1 MQVSET
7 LTAPA
12 APSQLPR
19 PSSALYTW
27 AERSLL
33 SVLLLV
39 FVLTGFIP
47 AWTHLD
53 SDFPNYYLLARLCR
67 EGQPVERAYEWI
79 WFQRQKDHAGIDRPL
94 VGFIP
99 STLAS
104 ALVVLPL
111 SALSPLQ
118 ANRCWL
124 MLNLALLWFT
134 AVFLK
139 LITQLGLRRIGI
151 LIFLAIAPLR
161 SNFLQGQEHV
171 IVLCLLALAAW
182 LYVGDRHCL
191 SGIVLATA
199 AAMKLYPALFLIFFV
214 FKKEWRA
221 AFGLVVGMACA
232 ALSSAYLFG
241 ANACRIYV
249 REVLPWALRGE
260 ITDPYDIRWDSIS
273 ALLHRLFIAEPELN
287 PSPVAHWPSLYAVL
301 HPLIHGFIFAVFM
314 WALTSKT
321 RDAERRMIGWASY
334 LFLLLLLSP
343 LPQPFHFVALILIV
357 ALVVDYL
364 SAHEQTALAGIV
376 IAIYVLICLPYD
388 RVYRMNPSGWR
399 SLFYFPRLSFMVLLA
414 VVLLWILVSDSR
426 ESLGT
431 RLKSRSALFAALAF
445 VFLTTAGLIS
455 NLQHLRGQF
464 DNYATRVATISGSA
478 IATDPVVTSDSL
490 FFTALVPS
498 FSASSNDAY
507 TVHKLTDN
515 SITSYGTGGDWF
527 HPTATNDGASWAEVA
542 NDTGSTIVRFE
553 SKGPSAV
560 EPRLTLAADNAEQP
574 VVSSDGELLAYVREV
589 RGRGSLWVRQIGK
602 NGIGESTER
611 ELAGPQYD
619 VRDAAFLPDHR
630 MIFSSA
636 REGEF
641 SLRVVDPETGSVADL
656 AAVSCS
662 ARYPA
667 ISPDGLWIAFSCDDR
682 GYWQLHVISTRT
694 AEQLQLTANECNSV
708 SPVWMPNSKDLIYA
722 TDCGRGLGITALSKV
737 NVFR

>member
-1 MQVSET
+1 MQVSGT
-7 LTAPA
+7 LISTA
-12 APSQLPR
+12 APSELPR
-19 PSSALYTW
+19 PSAFCTW

-33 SVLLLV
+33 SILLLV

-53 SDFPNYYLLARLCR
+53 SDFPNYYLLARLYR

-79 WFQRQKDHAGIDRPL
+79 WFQRQKDHAGINRAL

-111 SALSPLQ
+111 SSLSPLQ

-124 MLNLALLWFT
+124 VLNLALLSFIG
-134 AVFLK
+134 ALLK
-139 LITQLGLRRIGI
+139 VITQLGLRRIGI

-161 SNFLQGQEHV
+161 INFLQGQEHV

-182 LYVGDRHCL
+182 LYVGERHFL

-214 FKKEWRA
+214 LKKEWRA
-221 AFGLVVGMACA
+221 AFGLVVGTACA

-301 HPLIHGFIFAVFM
+301 HPLIHGFIFVAFM
-314 WALTSKT
+314 WALTSET
-321 RDAERRMIGWASY
+321 RDPGRRMIGWASY

-343 LPQPFHFVALILIV
+343 LPQPFHFVVLILPV

-364 SAHEQTALAGIV
+364 CLHEQTALAGIV
-376 IAIYVLICLPYD
+376 IAIYALICLPYD

-399 SLFYFPRLSFMVLLA
+399 SLFFFPRLSFMVLLGG
-414 VVLLWILVSDSR
+414 VLLWILVSDSR
-426 ESLGT
+426 ESLST
-431 RLKSRSALFAALAF
+431 RVRSRSALFAALAF
-445 VFLTTAGLIS
+445 VILTTAGFIS
-455 NLQHLRGQF
+455 NLRHFRGQF

-507 TVHKLTDN
+507 AVHKLKDD

-527 HPTATNDGASWAEVA
+527 HPAATNDGTSWAEVA
-542 NDTGSTIVRFE
+542 NGTGSEIVQFE
-553 SKGPSAV
+553 SKGLLAAG
-560 EPRLTLAADNAEQP
+560 PRLTLAADNAEQP
-574 VVSSDGELLAYVREV
+574 VVSSEGKLLAYIREV
-589 RGRGSLWVRQIGK
+589 QGRGSLWVRQIGR
-602 NGIGESTER
+602 NGTGENADR
-611 ELAGPQYD
+611 ELAGLQYD
-619 VRDAAFLPDHR
+619 VREASFFPDHR
-630 MIFSSA
+630 MVFSSA

-641 SLRVVDPETGSVADL
+641 SLRVVDPETGGIADL
-656 AAVSCS
+656 TAVSCS

-667 ISPDGLWIAFSCDDR
+667 ISPDGLWIAFSCEHR
-682 GYWQLHVISTRT
+682 GYWQLHVMSMRT
-694 AEQLQLTANECNSV
+694 AEHLQLTASECNSI
-708 SPVWMPNSKDLIYA
+708 SPAWMPNSKDLIYA

-737 NVFR
+737 NVFH